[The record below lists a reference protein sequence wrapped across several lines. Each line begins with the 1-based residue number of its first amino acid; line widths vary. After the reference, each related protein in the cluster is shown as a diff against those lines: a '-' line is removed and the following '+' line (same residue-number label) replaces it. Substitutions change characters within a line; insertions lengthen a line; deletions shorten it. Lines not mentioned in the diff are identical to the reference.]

1 MVTVISAAY
10 SAALI
15 SSLTSVIDIL
25 PFHSL
30 ESFVEDGT
38 YQFSVYRGTAYYDK
52 FAVSIIR
59 IYFLLFYTCVQS
71 NKNTKTNNDIYL

>member
-1 MVTVISAAY
+1 MYPFAIDFPDRSSLKIAYFSIFILVTVLLAAY
-10 SAALI
+10 SAGLI
-15 SSLTSVIDIL
+15 SFLTTTIYVL

-38 YQFSVYRGTAYYDK
+38 YQLAVVRGTAYYDK

-59 IYFLLFYTCVQS
+59 T
-71 NKNTKTNNDIYL
+71 